1 MTTCKEAYELE
12 ETFRGADDD
21 LKQYLQEIRQ
31 YPQLDAQQE
40 RLLAMR
46 CAQGDEDA
54 IHEMVNSNLR
64 LVVSVVKKYA
74 GQGVPLMDLI
84 QEGNIGLLVAAKKFD
99 YTLEYRFS
107 TYATK
112 WIQQSARRRIFW
124 RHWRRPRMNRPR
136 RPRWNWRKEAF
147 CWMFP
152 SFLRCR
158 FPTSWQSG
166 SRWSRN
172 F

>member
-64 LVVSVVKKYA
+64 LVVSVVKK
-74 GQGVPLMDLI
+74 
-84 QEGNIGLLVAAKKFD
+84 IGRAHV
-99 YTLEYRFS
+99 
-107 TYATK
+107 
-112 WIQQSARRRIFW
+112 
-124 RHWRRPRMNRPR
+124 
-136 RPRWNWRKEAF
+136 
-147 CWMFP
+147 
-152 SFLRCR
+152 
-158 FPTSWQSG
+158 
-166 SRWSRN
+166 
-172 F
+172 